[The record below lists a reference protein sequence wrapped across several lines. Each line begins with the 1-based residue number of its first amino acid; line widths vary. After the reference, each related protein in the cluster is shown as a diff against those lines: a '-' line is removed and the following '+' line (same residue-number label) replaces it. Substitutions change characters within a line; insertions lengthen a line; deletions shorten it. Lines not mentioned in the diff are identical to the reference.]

1 MAVRVCGESPELSE
15 PQATAQR
22 GVVSLLVP
30 QCGIGTWLWLGSLC
44 WSPEGGPE
52 RRHPH
57 VGHGICIPSRKFQ
70 FFRKVTSHAVST
82 LYPHQ
87 IH

>member
-30 QCGIGTWLWLGSLC
+30 VWD
-44 WSPEGGPE
+44 
-52 RRHPH
+52 RNMAV
-57 VGHGICIPSRKFQ
+57 VG
-70 FFRKVTSHAVST
+70 VTLLES
-82 LYPHQ
+82 
-87 IH
+87 